1 MMCDVCAQF
10 DVWFKAAV
18 GAGINLPTAMCLSTV
33 GEQSQPNARFVLLKG
48 YDSQGFVFYSN
59 R

>member
-1 MMCDVCAQF
+1 MCAQL
-10 DVWFKAAV
+10 DVWLKAAV
-18 GAGINLPTAMCLSTV
+18 GAGINLPTAVCLATV
-33 GEQSQPNARFVLLKG
+33 GDQSQPNARFVLLKG